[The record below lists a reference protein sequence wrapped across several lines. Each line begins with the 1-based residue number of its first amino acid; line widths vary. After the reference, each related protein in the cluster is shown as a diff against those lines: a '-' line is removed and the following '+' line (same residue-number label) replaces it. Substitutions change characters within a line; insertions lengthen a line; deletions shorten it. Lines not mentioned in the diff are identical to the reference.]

1 MKNYY
6 KKWTSLVLLCFLF
19 ITSIGSVQAQVVNTE
34 SFDATTFVPTGWT
47 DLLSSGT
54 NTWTRVTAGTFPT
67 QSTHTGAGE
76 AKFNSWDVNG
86 GVRSIITPA
95 FPLSANATGAPVS
108 FWMYR
113 DDGYN
118 TTADKIE
125 VFYNTAANLTG
136 AVLLGTVNRAIGLA
150 PTVAANGWYQYS
162 YTIPSTVTASN
173 VYLIFKGSSLY
184 GNNIYI
190 DDVSWT
196 SYPVNA
202 PSVPVQAAGTPTC
215 SAGSALTVTGTPQA
229 GATWYWQTSA
239 TGTSTANPAA
249 TANTIFAN
257 GTYYVRS
264 YYAATNS
271 WSTATSVAVTNFP
284 VATAP
289 PAPVALVNPSCSP
302 AGSSLS
308 VAAAPAGSVYYWQ
321 GTTVGGS
328 SNALPATTPYAYSA
342 SGTYYLAAYETASG
356 CWSATVG
363 ATVTVN
369 TVIPAAPVVTQSIY
383 NVCSGTTSVP
393 VSAAVPPW
401 SSSAMQRSTE
411 RPPSASSPYPHSQTA
426 WPSNA

>member
-125 VFYNTAANLTG
+125 VYYNTAANLTG

-196 SYPVNA
+196 SYPV
-202 PSVPVQAAGTPTC
+202 
-215 SAGSALTVTGTPQA
+215 
-229 GATWYWQTSA
+229 Y
-239 TGTSTANPAA
+239 
-249 TANTIFAN
+249 
-257 GTYYVRS
+257 
-264 YYAATNS
+264 
-271 WSTATSVAVTNFP
+271 
-284 VATAP
+284 
-289 PAPVALVNPSCSP
+289 
-302 AGSSLS
+302 
-308 VAAAPAGSVYYWQ
+308 
-321 GTTVGGS
+321 
-328 SNALPATTPYAYSA
+328 
-342 SGTYYLAAYETASG
+342 
-356 CWSATVG
+356 
-363 ATVTVN
+363 
-369 TVIPAAPVVTQSIY
+369 
-383 NVCSGTTSVP
+383 
-393 VSAAVPPW
+393 
-401 SSSAMQRSTE
+401 
-411 RPPSASSPYPHSQTA
+411 
-426 WPSNA
+426 